1 MNKQK
6 ALSMG
11 IQAFVMKPFII
22 KDVAET
28 IREVLE
34 STWPLMCNNVLLT
47 CCDIRLH
54 NL

>member
-1 MNKQK
+1 MIQKKTIRCCYQMNKQK

-34 STWPLMCNNVLLT
+34 ST
-47 CCDIRLH
+47 
-54 NL
+54 